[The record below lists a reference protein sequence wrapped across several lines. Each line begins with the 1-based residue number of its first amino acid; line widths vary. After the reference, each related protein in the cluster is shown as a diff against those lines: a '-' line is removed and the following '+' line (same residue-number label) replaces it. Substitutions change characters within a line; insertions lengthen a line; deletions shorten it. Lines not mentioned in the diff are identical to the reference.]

1 MASNSKYS
9 MLNIKLL
16 LAILF
21 VLACVPLLAFGSGG
35 NNYAGEAVTLESQN
49 EGGLNSLFSS
59 IGNKL
64 GLGADDSGFVPPEKA
79 FIFGSEVTD
88 PYTVKLYWDI
98 REAYYLY
105 SDRFKVSIKDA
116 EGIEIKELIIPKGKE
131 KFDEN
136 FGLMDVHYRDV
147 AIELWLN
154 RTNKNATAIQLE
166 VTSQGCA
173 EAGFCYPPI
182 KQIIDIELPKAGAE
196 PQRNQTTPATAGYMT
211 DQDRYAQ
218 SLASDSILLTLLSF
232 FGLGLLLAFTPCV
245 FPMIPILSSI
255 IAGQGDNITSRRA
268 FTLSLVYVL
277 AMAVT
282 YTIAGVLAGLF
293 GANLQAAFQ
302 NPWILGS
309 FSALFVL
316 LSLSMFGFYE
326 LQLPNKWQS
335 KLTETSNKQQG
346 GKITGV
352 AVMGVLSAL
361 IVGPCVAA
369 PLAGA
374 LIYIG
379 QTGDAVLGGSALFAL
394 SLGMGAPLLII
405 GTSAGKLLPKAGPW
419 MDAIKAVFG
428 VMLLAVA
435 IWLLERI
442 IPGPIAL
449 ALWGSLLV
457 VSAIYLGATEHLKPE
472 ASGWNRLWKGIGV
485 ILLIYGALLFIGA
498 STGGNDMLRPL
509 ANMGTAQA
517 NNIDSKKL
525 QFQTIKGLDGLEQAL
540 KQAEQQNRYVMLDFY
555 ADWCVSC
562 KEMEV
567 KTFSDSGVQ
576 QALSNVMLLKA
587 DVTAND
593 EADQALMQKFG
604 LFGPPSILLFT
615 PEKQELSQFRLM
627 GFLDADAFET
637 HIRTALNR

>member
-1 MASNSKYS
+1 MASNTKFS
-9 MLNIKLL
+9 MLNIKLII
-16 LAILF
+16 AILF
-21 VLACVPLLAFGSGG
+21 VLICLPMLAIGSAG
-35 NNYAGEAVTLESQN
+35 NAIEPVTIETQN
-49 EGGLNSLFSS
+49 ESGLSSLFSS
-59 IGNKL
+59 ISNKL
-64 GLGADDSGFVPPEKA
+64 GMGADDSGFVPPEKA
-79 FIFGSEVTD
+79 FIFGSEIED

-105 SDRFKVSIKDA
+105 SDRFKVVLKDA
-116 EGIEIKELIIPKGKE
+116 DGIEIKEIVIPKGKE

-136 FGLMDVHYRDV
+136 FGLMDVHYKDV
-147 AIELWLN
+147 AIELWLT
-154 RTNKNATAIQLE
+154 RTNKNPTTIKLE
-166 VTSQGCA
+166 ITSQGCA

-182 KQIIDIELPKAGAE
+182 KQIIEIELPKAGAE
-196 PQRNQTTPATAGYMT
+196 PQRNQAEPSSASYMT
-211 DQDRYAQ
+211 EQDRYAQ
-218 SLASDSILLTLLSF
+218 SLASDSITLTLLSF

-268 FTLSLVYVL
+268 FSLSLVYVM

-352 AVMGVLSAL
+352 AIMGVLSAL

-394 SLGMGAPLLII
+394 SLGMGAPLLVI

-428 VMLLAVA
+428 VMLLGVA

-442 IPGPIAL
+442 IPGPVAL
-449 ALWGSLLV
+449 ALWASLFL
-457 VSAIYLGATEHLKPE
+457 VSAIYLGALEQLKPE
-472 ASGWNRLWKGIGV
+472 ATGWARLWKGLGI
-485 ILLIYGALLFIGA
+485 ILLVYGTVLIVGA
-498 STGGNDMLRPL
+498 SSGANDMLRPL
-509 ANMGTAQA
+509 TNMGASQA
-517 NNIDSKKL
+517 NNIENKKL
-525 QFQTIKGLDGLEQAL
+525 QFQTIKGLEGLEKIL
-540 KQAEQQNRYVMLDFY
+540 DQAEQQNRYVMLDFY
-555 ADWCVSC
+555 ADWCISC

-567 KTFSDSGVQ
+567 KTFSDSKVQ
-576 QALSNVMLLKA
+576 QALSDVILIKA
-587 DVTAND
+587 DVTDND
-593 EADQALMQKFG
+593 DIDQELMQKFG
-604 LFGPPSILLFT
+604 LFGPPSILFFT
-615 PEKQELSQFRLM
+615 PEKEELSQFRLM
-627 GFLDADAFET
+627 GFLDARAFET